1 MSAVRPAYAL
11 LLLGSNIDPEQ
22 HIEAAIVQLRACTD
36 LVSLSPVYQTPAV
49 SAPGTADYH
58 NQAVILRDPLSFE
71 ELRVQLK
78 LIETALGR
86 TRNTDFN
93 APRTIDIDILAGAD
107 DSLEMI
113 LEWPIDAALSTLHHA
128 AIPSSTIASKW
139 RFPSSLVSVSEVSQQ
154 LGSVPEGFKK
164 LDGDRAARGK

>member
-1 MSAVRPAYAL
+1 VSDVRPAYAL
-11 LLLGSNIDPEQ
+11 LLLGSNIDPERN
-22 HIEAAIVQLRACTD
+22 IEAARVQLRACSD
-36 LVSLSPVYQTPAV
+36 LMSLSPIYQTPAV
-49 SAPGTADYH
+49 FAPGTADYH
-58 NQAVILRDPLSFE
+58 NQAVILRDPLTFE
-71 ELRVQLK
+71 QLRSQLK
-78 LIETALGR
+78 RIETTLGR
-86 TRNTDFN
+86 IRSTDSS

-113 LEWPIDAALSTLHHA
+113 LEWPIDPALSTLHHA

>member
-58 NQAVILRDPLSFE
+58 NQAVILRDPLTFE
-71 ELRVQLK
+71 QLRVS
-78 LIETALGR
+78 IETD
-86 TRNTDFN
+86 RNGAGTN
-93 APRTIDIDILAGAD
+93 QKAPIPMLPERSIST
-107 DSLEMI
+107 S
-113 LEWPIDAALSTLHHA
+113 WPAQTT
-128 AIPSSTIASKW
+128 PS
-139 RFPSSLVSVSEVSQQ
+139 R
-154 LGSVPEGFKK
+154 
-164 LDGDRAARGK
+164 